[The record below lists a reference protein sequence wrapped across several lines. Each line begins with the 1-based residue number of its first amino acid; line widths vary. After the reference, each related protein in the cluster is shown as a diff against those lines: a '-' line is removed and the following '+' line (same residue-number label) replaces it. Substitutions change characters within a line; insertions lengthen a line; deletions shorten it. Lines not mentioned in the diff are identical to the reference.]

1 MGVFKAIFSGMGTT
15 LRRPRLLVILYTV
28 NLLFAGLVALPFL
41 FIIQGELGHSLYG
54 LNVQPVDLNW
64 IGEAVLKYQ
73 TALPGLAAGLVAAGV
88 VYLVLHIFLNGGIV
102 GRLLD
107 KEGPASLAGFVA
119 DCGRY
124 FGRYVRLFLV
134 SLVFLVLTLGVFM
147 SLVSSLFNPLS
158 KAAIT
163 EWLPL
168 ILSNL
173 HFLIALL
180 LLSIV
185 HMTVDYARIA
195 VAADGERK
203 VLKALRHALTFLKT
217 RFFRSWAVYLLIV
230 VLTVAGTIVFSIVFG
245 RLGAPS
251 VAQVIAGLV
260 WMQLYIVFRI
270 WVRTLFVAAQAEFYK
285 AHPY

>member
-15 LRRPRLLVILYTV
+15 LRRPRLQVILYTV

-73 TALPGLAAGLVAAGV
+73 AELPGLAAGVVAAGV

-124 FGRYVRLFLV
+124 FGRYVRLFLI

-147 SLVSSLFNPLS
+147 SLVSALFKPLS
-158 KAAIT
+158 EAAIT

-185 HMTVDYARIA
+185 HMTVDYTRIA

-217 RFFRSWAVYLLIV
+217 RFFRAWAVYLLIV
-230 VLTVAGTIVFSIVFG
+230 ALTVAGTIVFSIVFG

-251 VAQVIAGLV
+251 VSQVVAGLV